1 MPDPPNGMPGTCPV
15 GAIGWVEMLLPR
27 STPKLSVLIRKAI
40 RPVAT
45 KFSMIVEM
53 TSLTPR

>member
-1 MPDPPNGMPGTCPV
+1 MPDPPNGMPGTCPL

-27 STPKLSVLIRKAI
+27 STPKASVLIRKAI